1 MNNNDRISIFSFYLG
16 VFCILWY
23 MCSVSTLLLAWIT
36 MAGFPSSA
44 PLGMCFAFYGTCVPF
59 QHCSFFWDM
68 IGFCGTCVPF
78 QHCRL
83 QEQQWQD
90 FHLQLLLGY
99 DCIMWYM
106 CSISTL
112 LLAVITF
119 KYYTYVR
126 RCWSFPEIFFLV
138 GFSAMFMSFLPCC
151 SPSKQKLQPCI
162 IFQTLK
168 PLTILKHIAE

>member
-23 MCSVSTLLLAWIT
+23 MCSISTLLLAWTT

-44 PLGMCFAFYGTCVPF
+44 SFGIWLDFVVHVF
-59 QHCSFFWDM
+59 QISTAACMH
-68 IGFCGTCVPF
+68 
-78 QHCRL
+78 
-83 QEQQWQD
+83 EQQWQD

-106 CSISTL
+106 CSISTP
-112 LLAVITF
+112 LLAVITL
-119 KYYTYVR
+119 KYYTYVC
-126 RCWSFPEIFFLV
+126 RCSSFPEIFFLV
-138 GFSAMFMSFLPCC
+138 GFSAMFMSFLPCF
-151 SPSKQKLQPCI
+151 SPSKQNLQPCI
-162 IFQTLK
+162 IFLTLQ